1 MKKIV
6 SLCLL
11 MVLFVG
17 VCACFVA
24 CEEGSSDSPSYSYSY
39 EPEVL
44 TISEKE
50 EIAEDEALRYIS
62 QRYPFNG
69 DGTRYKIGS
78 RTSTKDGTVTV
89 RGQLFTYDLYGN
101 YCDSYIFTCVV
112 SVSDYGVAEV
122 EDFDYKI
129 Q

>member
-17 VCACFVA
+17 VCAACFVA
-24 CEEGSSDSPSYSYSY
+24 CEEGPSDSPSYSYSY

-44 TISEKE
+44 TKSEKE
-50 EIAEDEALRYIS
+50 EVAEDEALRYIS

-69 DGTRYKIGS
+69 YT
-78 RTSTKDGTVTV
+78 
-89 RGQLFTYDLYGN
+89 
-101 YCDSYIFTCVV
+101 FTCVV
-112 SVSDYGVAEV
+112 SVSDYGAAEV